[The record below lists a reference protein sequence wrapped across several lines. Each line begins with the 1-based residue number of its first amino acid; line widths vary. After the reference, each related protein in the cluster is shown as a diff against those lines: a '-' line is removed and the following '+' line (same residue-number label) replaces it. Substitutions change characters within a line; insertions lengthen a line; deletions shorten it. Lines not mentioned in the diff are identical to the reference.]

1 MHRFQNYWNFD
12 REWEHGEH
20 KTDFRAQNVPG
31 TFEKQAPG
39 DGRFGSPTTPPWG
52 LKCRHNNK
60 RFSPFRIL
68 IYRTWAIKWKR
79 HFDCLLTW
87 LRGFLVI
94 LVWCSLCSNLFWELR
109 DNWVEKKNC
118 NFDPKASESCQNFNI
133 SKVGC
138 GHTRSM
144 CSTVFIARPPFPS
157 LPLSY
162 PTHFNEA
169 DEEKLSPW
177 ENSTVVVST
186 NYFKLP
192 LPCFYF

>member
-1 MHRFQNYWNFD
+1 MANTKQISGPKTFPGLSRNRPQETEGLDPPPPHLEDWNVVIII
-12 REWEHGEH
+12 
-20 KTDFRAQNVPG
+20 K
-31 TFEKQAPG
+31 
-39 DGRFGSPTTPPWG
+39 GSP
-52 LKCRHNNK
+52 
-60 RFSPFRIL
+60 PFRIL

-79 HFDCLLTW
+79 HFHCLLTW

-94 LVWCSLCSNLFWELR
+94 LGWCSLCSNLFWELR